1 MIVFKIIQ
9 SFIVFLMIILLS
21 FIIYRFVK
29 DNRLYNKRM
38 RKLDQW
44 KIFHEQLVEWSKEI
58 VDSKTKQKF
67 IDECLNKLIE
77 RGNNGIN
84 GSLDDWNV
92 EEEKREVYMKWGKH
106 IPSLIREVR
115 ENRLN
120 KIL

>member
-1 MIVFKIIQ
+1 
-9 SFIVFLMIILLS
+9 
-21 FIIYRFVK
+21 
-29 DNRLYNKRM
+29 M